1 MALNVK
7 NQRIGSIG
15 CRLIILSP
23 PRPRALVAVLVYLT
37 KKKKKSV
44 RKWSTDMLSTFALKF
59 TTLQGKTSNHK
70 FFLLFFC
77 GVENMSS
84 SVAERVTAQFP
95 RQDCKHC
102 TLIAGKVTE
111 GGERCEIQGHRGEEE
126 EEEWGRKEME
136 EEEGEGKKWEEL
148 CRCDAIN

>member
-1 MALNVK
+1 
-7 NQRIGSIG
+7 
-15 CRLIILSP
+15 
-23 PRPRALVAVLVYLT
+23 
-37 KKKKKSV
+37 
-44 RKWSTDMLSTFALKF
+44 MLSTFALKF
-59 TTLQGKTSNHK
+59 TTLQRKTSNHK

-126 EEEWGRKEME
+126 EVWGRKEME
-136 EEEGEGKKWEEL
+136 EEERNGKSCAVVVL
-148 CRCDAIN
+148 LISNTFRV